1 MATIT
6 LEVPDELADR
16 LRRAG
21 EQVARLHGLTPR
33 AVAPPSSAYADVT
46 ELMEFLASL
55 PTPEEV
61 LALRASESLQSR
73 VSDLLGRNR
82 TVGLTP
88 SEEQELDEYEY
99 LDHLVRIAKAK
110 AHLKLRAG

>member
-33 AVAPPSSAYADVT
+33 PLAPPSGAYADVT
-46 ELMEFLASL
+46 ELLEFLASL
-55 PTPEEV
+55 PSPEEV
-61 LALRASESLQSR
+61 LALRASESLQAR
-73 VSDLLGRNR
+73 VSELLEKNR
-82 TVGLTP
+82 TTGLTP
-88 SEEQELDEYEY
+88 AEEQELDQYGY

-110 AHLKLRAG
+110 AHPKLQAG